1 MGVVTS
7 LQSPYYEKDKQLIE
21 NIQRRFTRMIPD
33 LKHVSYMVTDW
44 PNAKLKLWSL
54 EDRRIRAELIEVYK
68 MVRFVI
74 GDIRNLL

>member
-1 MGVVTS
+1 
-7 LQSPYYEKDKQLIE
+7 
-21 NIQRRFTRMIPD
+21 MIPD

-74 GDIRNLL
+74 GDIRNL